1 MFQSL
6 CEERIDELTGH
17 FFVVA
22 RLNLFGFRLL
32 QSRNLID
39 RDTMIE
45 KHLHTV
51 CAPHKRD
58 LIALSDGRV
67 NEDVVFIFLNTVG
80 NRFKRSLY
88 YIKAGGFSH
97 TSEFVSSTT

>member
-17 FFVVA
+17 FFIVA

-45 KHLHTV
+45 KHLNTV
-51 CAPHKRD
+51 CTPHKRD

-67 NEDVVFIFLNTVG
+67 NEDVVFIFLDTVG
-80 NRFKRSLY
+80 NRFNWNPH
-88 YIKAGGFSH
+88 YI
-97 TSEFVSSTT
+97 